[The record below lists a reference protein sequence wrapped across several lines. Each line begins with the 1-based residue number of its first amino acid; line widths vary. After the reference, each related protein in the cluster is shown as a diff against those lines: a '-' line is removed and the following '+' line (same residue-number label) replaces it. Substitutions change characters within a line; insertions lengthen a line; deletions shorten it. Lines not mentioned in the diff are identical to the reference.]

1 MKNLWNKI
9 VLIIILILGL
19 NLPSIAEEARKWM
32 IGIDYGIPSF
42 ENISFSGTFNS
53 YYGARSLRKDN
64 SLIVDFGLFWV
75 SGEKRCA
82 ALFVG
87 IKHRFHTEKRISPFI
102 QGKLG
107 ILVPMIGA
115 GLDVNLNAR
124 TIIPIG
130 FEFALFPTTGSKLY
144 VISIGISYRI

>member
-1 MKNLWNKI
+1 MKNLCNKI
-9 VLIIILILGL
+9 ILIIILILGL
-19 NLPSIAEEARKWM
+19 NLPSIAEETRKWM

-75 SGEKRCA
+75 SGEERGGGFFA
-82 ALFVG
+82 G

-107 ILVPMIGA
+107 LAFAIAGA
-115 GLDVNLNAR
+115 GIDINLNAR
-124 TIIPIG
+124 TIIPVG
-130 FEFALFPTTGSKLY
+130 FQFALLPAGDSFF
-144 VISIGISYRI
+144 VILAGIGYRF